1 MHAQASV
8 AKLTEVPALGA
19 RKRKPLCTSP
29 LMGAHT
35 CDADT
40 LHVYGGYQTGR
51 DGGVH
56 SYEDL
61 LVLCASVH
69 SLHII
74 NHCDMREAI
83 ATARGGW
90 CIHGRP
96 PLP

>member
-8 AKLTEVPALGA
+8 AKLTEVPAMGA

-29 LMGAHT
+29 LMGAHA

-40 LHVYGGYQTGR
+40 LHVYGGYQTVR

-56 SYEDL
+56 EYDYT
-61 LVLCASVH
+61 SVH